1 LAKSE
6 YDLALAITI
15 FTPFYPKTQFSI
27 TQTPNLI
34 GNIAY
39 DHSKTWTSIQHSNS
53 WEIHALSTV
62 KFTIQRP
69 NFSNNKTMNNNIRL
83 TLPKELQPIIKKV
96 GLTLTLVQ
104 LIARFRL
111 LLLWFFSSLGFSQK
125 LVSRKNYS
133 DLCFSLFISKP
144 LLLIPPKLTK
154 LL

>member
-6 YDLALAITI
+6 YDLAQAVTI
-15 FTPFYPKTQFSI
+15 FTPFFTPKTQFSI

-34 GNIAY
+34 WNIAY

-53 WEIHALSTV
+53 WEIHAFSTI

-96 GLTLTLVQ
+96 SPTLTLVQ

-125 LVSRKNYS
+125 LVSRKNY
-133 DLCFSLFISKP
+133 LCFSLFISKP